1 MYLQT
6 KKITRKKETIMTNP
20 VASIYEELY
29 NEQSSRSIDLAG
41 ELGGMAFVAAELLLR
56 LQADRLDT
64 YAGQKAIEEME
75 EVLRKY
81 YQGTGKDSPFARP
94 WAKLEF
100 DKEAV

>member
-1 MYLQT
+1 M
-6 KKITRKKETIMTNP
+6 ENMTNS
-20 VASIYEELY
+20 VLDMYQELY
-29 NEQSSRSIDLAG
+29 TEACDRSAELAG